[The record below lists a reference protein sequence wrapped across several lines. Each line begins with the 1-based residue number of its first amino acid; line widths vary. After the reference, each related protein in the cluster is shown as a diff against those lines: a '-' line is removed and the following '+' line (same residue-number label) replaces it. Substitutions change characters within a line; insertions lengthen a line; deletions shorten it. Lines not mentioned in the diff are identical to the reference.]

1 MLRWVHRKH
10 PLQIGRAGREEDPV
24 CPDELAVRRGQS
36 DINKQLLGPQTVKD
50 GGNIP
55 GVVVPLEAVLP
66 RVPHPLC
73 AQTLEEKVG
82 VMERNFVLYNTV

>member
-1 MLRWVHRKH
+1 M
-10 PLQIGRAGREEDPV
+10 
-24 CPDELAVRRGQS
+24 CPDVLAVCSGQG

-82 VMERNFVLYNTV
+82 VIDRTFVLLIHLMSGNTV